1 LADRVALPDASL
13 LGELAAEDAIDVDPG
28 TEEDP
33 LPAAVLGAAAGSPS
47 AAQAV
52 TTAAPPAAA
61 SNPAARKTVRRDDA
75 TAGRRIGSAF
85 GWSDMGPPTVGGRAA
100 AVVLG
105 GTACPV

>member
-1 LADRVALPDASL
+1 LADFVGLSDVSL
-13 LGELAAEDAIDVDPG
+13 VGELAADEAADVEPG
-28 TEEDP
+28 AEEDP
-33 LPAAVLGAAAGSPS
+33 LPAAVLGAADGSP

-61 SNPAARKTVRRDDA
+61 RNPAARRTVRRDDA
-75 TAGRRIGSAF
+75 TAGPEIGSAF